1 MIMPLKCMLGL
12 VACLH
17 FNGEVVTAQTA
28 VEIIDL
34 CGVVNQMPISEFGG
48 GMDYGRGSASA
59 DILYD
64 KGMKFRYQNNP
75 SNLSRKTTVVK
86 ACREFK
92 RYFDDDSK
100 WDNIDKW
107 PWK

>member
-64 KGMKFRYQNNP
+64 KGMKCRHQHEL
-75 SNLSRKTTVVK
+75 SNQSRKATVVK
-86 ACREFK
+86 ACREFQ
-92 RYFDDDSK
+92 RDFNDDSK

>member
-1 MIMPLKCMLGL
+1 MPLKCMLGV

-28 VEIIDL
+28 VDVIDL
-34 CGVVNQMPISEFGG
+34 CEVVKEMPLSEFGD

-59 DILYD
+59 DLLYD
-64 KGMKFRYQNNP
+64 KGMKFRYQKNS
-75 SNLSRKTTVVK
+75 SNGSRKATVVK
-86 ACREFK
+86 ACREFH
-92 RYFDDDSK
+92 RDFNDDSK
-100 WDNIDKW
+100 WDNLDKW